1 MQSKI
6 LYRALKLVEEI
17 YDESMYGVDDL
28 YRIKDI
34 VHSVDKN
41 HWESKKW
48 LADKLFF
55 IMGGMSDSLAGKFYV
70 VGGWYGMMA
79 YQLRQLW
86 PWPASWMNIISADC
100 DPMCEEYAW
109 KLFSGEHLQFITID
123 VNDEPDFNGCTAI
136 INTSCEHMEQ
146 EDLLSIIKKKPRDT
160 WVAFQTNDFSNLHSH
175 INCWPTAQLF
185 ADSLGLKYI
194 ALVDTLPMKDFN
206 RFMVIGK

>member
-6 LYRALKLVEEI
+6 LYKALKLVEEV
-17 YDESMYGVDDL
+17 YDESMYGVDDI

-48 LADKLFF
+48 LADKLF
-55 IMGGMSDSLAGKFYV
+55 DLYNHDAGKFYV
-70 VGGWYGMMA
+70 AGGWYGMMA
-79 YQLRQLW
+79 YQLRQKW
-86 PWPASWMNIISADC
+86 QSEEMNIISADC
-100 DPMCEEYAW
+100 DPMCEDYAW
-109 KLFSGEHLQFITID
+109 DLFGDADIDFRTVD
-123 VNDEPDFNGCTAI
+123 VNDEEDFSEYSAI

-146 EDLLSIIKKKPRDT
+146 EDLTSIIKKKPEHT
-160 WVAFQTNDFSNLHSH
+160 WVAFQSNNYVDLNSH

-185 ADSLGLKYI
+185 AESLGLEYV
-194 ALVDTLPMKDFN
+194 AAVETLELKDFN

>member
-1 MQSKI
+1 MNSKI
-6 LYRALKLVEEI
+6 LYKALKLIEEG
-17 YDESMYGVDDL
+17 YDETMYGADDI

-48 LADKLFF
+48 LADKLFELY
-55 IMGGMSDSLAGKFYV
+55 GYNEGKFYV
-70 VGGWYGMMA
+70 AGGWYGMMA
-79 YQLRQLW
+79 YQLRQKW
-86 PWPASWMNIISADC
+86 PEPQMNIVSADC

-109 KLFSGEHLQFITID
+109 RLFDGYDISFKTID
-123 VNDEPDFNGCTAI
+123 VNDEQDFSEYSGI

-146 EDLLSIIKKKPRDT
+146 EDLISIIEKKPEQT
-160 WVAFQTNDFSNLHSH
+160 WVAFQTNNYVDLNSH

-185 ADSLGLKYI
+185 AESLGLKYT
-194 ALVDTLPMKDFN
+194 AYVDTLELKGFN

>member
-1 MQSKI
+1 LESKI
-6 LYRALKLVEEI
+6 LYRALKLAEEV

-48 LADKLFF
+48 LADKLFELY
-55 IMGGMSDSLAGKFYV
+55 GHDAGKFYIA
-70 VGGWYGMMA
+70 GGWYGMMA
-79 YQLRQLW
+79 YQLRQKW
-86 PWPASWMNIISADC
+86 PGEQMNIVSADC

-109 KLFSGEHLQFITID
+109 ELFGEYDIDFRTLD
-123 VNDEPDFNGCTAI
+123 VNEEQDLSQYSAI

-146 EDLLSIIKKKPRDT
+146 EDLLSIIERKDRQA
-160 WVAFQTNDFSNLHSH
+160 WVAFQTNNYVDLNSH

-185 ADSLGLKYI
+185 AKSLKLNWV
-194 ALVDTLPMKDFN
+194 ASVETLQLKDFN

>member
-6 LYRALKLVEEI
+6 LYRALKLSEKV

-34 VHSVDKN
+34 VHSVDEN

-48 LADKLFF
+48 LVDKFF
-55 IMGGMSDSLAGKFYV
+55 DLYDHNAGKFYV
-70 VGGWYGMMA
+70 AGGWYGMMA
-79 YQLRQLW
+79 YHLRQKW
-86 PWPASWMNIISADC
+86 PGEEMNIVSADC
-100 DPMCEEYAW
+100 DPICEEYAW
-109 KLFSGEHLQFITID
+109 ELFGDSDIDFRTID
-123 VNDEPDFNGCTAI
+123 VNDEQDLSEYSAI

-146 EDLLSIIKKKPRDT
+146 EDLLSIIEKKDRQT
-160 WVAFQTNDFSNLHSH
+160 WVAFQTNNYKDLNSH

-185 ADSLGLKYI
+185 AESLQLEYV
-194 ALVDTLPMKDFN
+194 AAVETLQLKDFN

>member
-1 MQSKI
+1 MNSKI
-6 LYRALKLVEEI
+6 LYKALKLAEEV

-48 LADKLFF
+48 LADKLF
-55 IMGGMSDSLAGKFYV
+55 DLYNHDAGKFYV
-70 VGGWYGMMA
+70 AGGWYGMMA
-79 YQLRQLW
+79 YQLRQKW
-86 PWPASWMNIISADC
+86 AGEEMNIVSADC
-100 DPMCEEYAW
+100 DPMCEDYAW
-109 KLFSGEHLQFITID
+109 ELFGEYDIDFRTVD
-123 VNDEPDFNGCTAI
+123 VNEEQDLSQYSAI

-146 EDLLSIIKKKPRDT
+146 EDLLSIIERKDRQA
-160 WVAFQTNDFSNLHSH
+160 WVAFQTNNYVDLNSH

-185 ADSLGLKYI
+185 AKSLKLNWV
-194 ALVDTLPMKDFN
+194 ASVETLQLKDFN

>member
-6 LYRALKLVEEI
+6 LYKALKLVEEV

-34 VHSVDKN
+34 VHSVDNN

-48 LADKLFF
+48 LADKLF
-55 IMGGMSDSLAGKFYV
+55 DLYNHNAGKFYV
-70 VGGWYGMMA
+70 AGGWYGMMA
-79 YQLRQLW
+79 YQLRQKW
-86 PWPASWMNIISADC
+86 IGREMNIVSADC

-109 KLFSGEHLQFITID
+109 KLFDGYDISFKTND
-123 VNDEPDFNGCTAI
+123 VNDEEDFSEYTAI

-146 EDLLSIIKKKPRDT
+146 EDLISIIKKKDPQT
-160 WVAFQTNDFSNLHSH
+160 WIAFQTNDYIDLNSH
-175 INCWPTAQLF
+175 INCWPTAQFF
-185 ADSLGLKYI
+185 AESLQLDFLAY
-194 ALVDTLPMKDFN
+194 VDTLQMKDFN

>member
-1 MQSKI
+1 MNSKI
-6 LYRALKLVEEI
+6 LYKALKLAEEV

-48 LADKLFF
+48 LADKLF
-55 IMGGMSDSLAGKFYV
+55 DLYNHDAGKFYV
-70 VGGWYGMMA
+70 AGGWYGMMA
-79 YQLRQLW
+79 YQLRQKW
-86 PWPASWMNIISADC
+86 AGEEMNIISADC
-100 DPMCEEYAW
+100 DPMCEDNAWELFGEYDID
-109 KLFSGEHLQFITID
+109 FRTVD
-123 VNDEPDFNGCTAI
+123 VNEEQDLSQYSAI

-146 EDLLSIIKKKPRDT
+146 EDLLSIIERKDRQA
-160 WVAFQTNDFSNLHSH
+160 WVAFQTNNYVDLNSH

-185 ADSLGLKYI
+185 AKSLKLNWV
-194 ALVDTLPMKDFN
+194 ASVETLQLKDFN

>member
-1 MQSKI
+1 MNSKI
-6 LYRALKLVEEI
+6 LYKALKLAEEV

-48 LADKLFF
+48 LADKLF
-55 IMGGMSDSLAGKFYV
+55 DLYNHDAGKFYV
-70 VGGWYGMMA
+70 AGGWYGMMA
-79 YQLRQLW
+79 YQLRQKW
-86 PWPASWMNIISADC
+86 TGEEMNIISADC
-100 DPMCEEYAW
+100 DPMCEDYAW
-109 KLFSGEHLQFITID
+109 ELFGEYDIDFRTVD
-123 VNDEPDFNGCTAI
+123 VNEEQDLSQYSAI

-146 EDLLSIIKKKPRDT
+146 EDLLSIIERKDRQA
-160 WVAFQTNDFSNLHSH
+160 WVAFQTNNYVDLNSH

-185 ADSLGLKYI
+185 AKSLKLNWV
-194 ALVDTLPMKDFN
+194 ASVETLQLKDFN

>member
-6 LYRALKLVEEI
+6 LYKALKLVEEV

-48 LADKLFF
+48 LADTLF
-55 IMGGMSDSLAGKFYV
+55 DLYNHNAGKFYIA
-70 VGGWYGMMA
+70 GGWYGMMA
-79 YQLRQLW
+79 YQLRLKW
-86 PWPASWMNIISADC
+86 PGEEMNIVSADC

-109 KLFSGEHLQFITID
+109 KLFDDYDISFKTID
-123 VNDEPDFNGCTAI
+123 INDEQDFSEYSGI

-146 EDLLSIIKKKPRDT
+146 EDLISIIEKKPEHT
-160 WVAFQTNDFSNLHSH
+160 WIAFQTNNYVDLNSH

-185 ADSLGLKYI
+185 AESLSLKYT
-194 ALVDTLPMKDFN
+194 AYVDTLQMKDFN

>member
-1 MQSKI
+1 LNSKI
-6 LYRALKLVEEI
+6 LYKALKLAEEV

-48 LADKLFF
+48 LADKLF
-55 IMGGMSDSLAGKFYV
+55 DLYNHDAGKFYV
-70 VGGWYGMMA
+70 AGGWYGMMA
-79 YQLRQLW
+79 YQLRQKW
-86 PWPASWMNIISADC
+86 AGKEMNIVSADC
-100 DPMCEEYAW
+100 DPMCEDYAW
-109 KLFSGEHLQFITID
+109 ELFGEYDIDFRTVD
-123 VNDEPDFNGCTAI
+123 VNEEQDLSQYSAI

-146 EDLLSIIKKKPRDT
+146 EDLLSIIERKDRQA
-160 WVAFQTNDFSNLHSH
+160 WVAFQTNNYVDLNSH

-185 ADSLGLKYI
+185 AKSLKLNWV
-194 ALVDTLPMKDFN
+194 ASVETLQLKDFN

>member
-1 MQSKI
+1 MNSKI
-6 LYRALKLVEEI
+6 LYKALKLVEEV

-48 LADKLFF
+48 LADKLF
-55 IMGGMSDSLAGKFYV
+55 DLYNHDAGKFYV
-70 VGGWYGMMA
+70 AGGWYGMMA
-79 YQLRQLW
+79 YQLRQKW
-86 PWPASWMNIISADC
+86 AGEEMNIVSADC
-100 DPMCEEYAW
+100 DPMCEDYAW
-109 KLFSGEHLQFITID
+109 ELFGEYDIDFRTVD
-123 VNDEPDFNGCTAI
+123 VNEEQDLSQYSAI

-146 EDLLSIIKKKPRDT
+146 EDLLSIIERKDRQA
-160 WVAFQTNDFSNLHSH
+160 WVAFQTNNYVDLNSH

-185 ADSLGLKYI
+185 AESLNLNWV
-194 ALVDTLPMKDFN
+194 ASVETLQLKDFN

>member
-1 MQSKI
+1 MESKI
-6 LYRALKLVEEI
+6 LYRALKLAEEV

-48 LADKLFF
+48 LADKLF
-55 IMGGMSDSLAGKFYV
+55 DLYNHDAGKFYV
-70 VGGWYGMMA
+70 AGGWYGMMA
-79 YQLRQLW
+79 YQLRQKW
-86 PWPASWMNIISADC
+86 AGEEMNIVSADC
-100 DPMCEEYAW
+100 DPMCEDYAW
-109 KLFSGEHLQFITID
+109 ELFGEYDIDFRTVD
-123 VNDEPDFNGCTAI
+123 VNEEQDLSQYSAI

-146 EDLLSIIKKKPRDT
+146 EDLLSIIERKDRQA
-160 WVAFQTNDFSNLHSH
+160 WVAFQTNNYVDLNSH

-185 ADSLGLKYI
+185 AKSLKLNWV
-194 ALVDTLPMKDFN
+194 ASVETLQLKDFN

>member
-1 MQSKI
+1 MRKWKLESKI
-6 LYRALKLVEEI
+6 LYRALKLSEKV

-34 VHSVDKN
+34 VHSVDQN

-48 LADKLFF
+48 LADKLYELY
-55 IMGGMSDSLAGKFYV
+55 GYDTGKFYIT
-70 VGGWYGMMA
+70 GGWYGMMA
-79 YQLRQLW
+79 YQLRQRW
-86 PWPASWMNIISADC
+86 PEPQLNITSADC

-109 KLFSGEHLQFITID
+109 ELFGDSDID
-123 VNDEPDFNGCTAI
+123 FRTVDINHEENLSQYSAI

-146 EDLLSIIKKKPRDT
+146 EDLLSIVEKKPEQT
-160 WVAFQTNDFSNLHSH
+160 WIAFQTNNYIDLNSH

-185 ADSLGLKYI
+185 AESLGLKYT
-194 ALVDTLPMKDFN
+194 ALVDTLQMKDFN